1 MDLEQG
7 KTIAVELMAHM
18 QKHGV
23 RRLRLGELEIELDP
37 AAQFLNQGGEE
48 AQQET
53 EEDRQRK
60 IDSGICSVGGCTDKA
75 DFLGTTYCRKHGK
88 MGLGGVELS

>member
-7 KTIAVELMAHM
+7 KKIVIELTAHM
-18 QKHGV
+18 RENGV
-23 RRLRLGELEIELDP
+23 RRVKLGELEIELDP
-37 AAQFLNQGGEE
+37 AAQFLNQGGDEE
-48 AQQET
+48 PELT

-60 IDSGICSVGGCTDKA
+60 IDSGICSVGGCTEKA

-88 MGLGGVELS
+88 LGLGGVELS